1 MSNGHRAHTATSS
14 RRLVHGLSERWGAA
28 KAATA
33 HRDLVREGSARGV
46 VWSVVVALQY
56 YLLSNPVVLI
66 PLFDSSLSQAIGLA
80 LLLVLWEANRLRF
93 PVLPWSVVAFLGF
106 AALSMA
112 WSVSRDDSWTAIR
125 LYILIAVMAVLIG
138 SNVRPRVL
146 AQGLLFAGVII
157 VVASYY
163 AHANHLPGAD
173 VPVGNTG
180 FMAGVGRNR
189 NILAYSLTPPLAAGI
204 ALVPRTTWGWLFTI
218 PCVGICGLGI
228 YLSES
233 STGAFTAFVVV
244 GVVLAARLTVLG
256 RKWLAST
263 PLVGRGVLAVIGVV
277 GVVGS
282 CWLGSN
288 FDSLTTAFGRDE
300 SLSGRVPLWRET
312 FEKTM
317 EVPLQGFGWGAVW
330 PHPWQYADPN
340 EFGDHILETTGV
352 AYSHGHNAF
361 MDVLPQVGFV
371 GTLLLLVCFVAIIA
385 RGIQRLWRGH
395 RSREDLDRGLLMVSL
410 VAGLLM
416 FGMTEPMATI
426 PIGWL
431 LLVVLATMAG
441 SPNTS
446 STDGKQPQ
454 PQHDLLEGHPS

>member
-1 MSNGHRAHTATSS
+1 MRGLGH
-14 RRLVHGLSERWGAA
+14 GWGAA
-28 KAATA
+28 KDATA
-33 HRDLVREGSARGV
+33 HRDLVREGTPRGV
-46 VWSVVVALQY
+46 VWSVVIALQY

-66 PLFDSSLSQAIGLA
+66 PLFDSSLSQATGLA
-80 LLLVLWEANRLRF
+80 LLLVLWEGNRLRF

-112 WSVSRDDSWTAIR
+112 WSMSRDDSWTAIR
-125 LYILIAVMAVLIG
+125 LYILIAAMAVLIG

-189 NILAYSLTPPLAAGI
+189 NILAYSLTLPLAAGI
-204 ALVPRTTWGWLFTI
+204 ALLPRTIGGWLFTI
-218 PCVGICGLGI
+218 PCVGICGWGI

-233 STGAFTAFVVV
+233 STGAFTALVVV
-244 GVVLAARLTVLG
+244 GVVLAARLAVLG
-256 RKWLAST
+256 REWLASA
-263 PLVGRGVLAVIGVV
+263 PLAGRGVLAVIGVV

-282 CWLGSN
+282 GWLVSN
-288 FDSLTTAFGRDE
+288 LDNLTTALGRDE

-312 FEKTM
+312 LEKTL
-317 EVPLQGFGWGAVW
+317 EVPIQGFGWGAVW
-330 PHPWQYADPN
+330 PHPWQYADSN
-340 EFGDHILETTGV
+340 EFGEHILESTGV

-361 MDVLPQVGFV
+361 MDVLPQLGFV
-371 GTLLLLVCFVAIIA
+371 GTLLLLVCFVDIFA
-385 RGIQRLWRGH
+385 RGLQCLWRGY
-395 RSREDLDRGLLMVSL
+395 RSREELDRGLLVVSL
-410 VAGLLM
+410 AAGLLV

-454 PQHDLLEGHPS
+454 SQHGLVEGHPS